1 MLLCDITLKF
11 PSAELVLFSTLT
23 LHLHTTDT
31 AIIFFVPCSARL
43 VCFGCFLV
51 SYRCESISSCVFI
64 TPSPGLVSFQRPAL
78 VCSEAFSAFLYKH
91 CPVVAERFSPTPWC
105 WGGRLQ
111 TLVFAV
117 LKSRPPVSYRN
128 ELIRTVDGGQIS
140 LDWLDNQASVT
151 YPESSTRPTVLIL
164 PGITGNSQQSYVLH
178 AISQATRHGYRCVVF
193 NNRGLGGEELLTP
206 VTYCA
211 ANTSDLECVVQHVKG
226 LYPSA
231 PVLGAGVSLG
241 GMVLLNYLAC
251 KRTESGLVAGIT
263 ISVPWDALKFSSSM
277 EEPLNWL
284 LFNRHITK
292 SLHQILNRHRKILEK
307 VVDVDYVLK
316 ARSIREFDERFTSLM
331 FGYSS
336 CMDYYRDA
344 SPGKN
349 SRVCFVSTLLSV
361 YIHLDFFFPAFT
373 AFPVSVVQD
382 LPNVALVLT
391 AHGGHIAFLQGFFP
405 LGESYME
412 RLFGQFVHAVFEHRE
427 EMNGRSLRSIASRS
441 RFILL

>member
-1 MLLCDITLKF
+1 LM
-11 PSAELVLFSTLT
+11 TLT
-23 LHLHTTDT
+23 LKLELL
-31 AIIFFVPCSARL
+31 SNQELRYES
-43 VCFGCFLV
+43 V
-51 SYRCESISSCVFI
+51 STCAFI
-64 TPSPGLVSFQRPAL
+64 TPSFGLVSSQTPAL

-111 TLVFAV
+111 TLVCAI

-140 LDWLDNQASVT
+140 LDWVDNQASVT
-151 YPESSTRPTVLIL
+151 YPDSSTRPTVLIL

-178 AISQATRHGYRCVVF
+178 AVSQAARHGYRCVVF

-211 ANTSDLECVVQHVKG
+211 ANTSDLERVVQHVKG

-241 GMVLLNYLAC
+241 GMVLLNYLAR
-251 KRTESGLVAGIT
+251 KRAESGMVAGIT
-263 ISVPWDALKFSSSM
+263 ISVPWDAHKSCYSM

-284 LFNRHITK
+284 LFNKHITRC
-292 SLHQILNRHRKILEK
+292 LHRAVTRHRKILEK

-316 ARSIREFDERFTSLM
+316 ARSIREFDERFTSLV
-331 FGYSS
+331 FGYKS
-336 CMDYYRDA
+336 CTDYYHDA
-344 SPGKN
+344 SPDKKLP
-349 SRVCFVSTLLSV
+349 STAVPILCLNAADDPFS
-361 YIHLDFFFPAFT
+361 PQN
-373 AFPVSVVQD
+373 AFPVNIVQE

-391 AHGGHIAFLQGFFP
+391 AHGGHIAFLQGLFP
-405 LGESYME
+405 RGESYME
-412 RLFGQFVHAVFEHRE
+412 RLFGQFVVFYSALT
-427 EMNGRSLRSIASRS
+427 GFVS
-441 RFILL
+441 

>member
-1 MLLCDITLKF
+1 MFLTH
-11 PSAELVLFSTLT
+11 AEVWGT
-23 LHLHTTDT
+23 
-31 AIIFFVPCSARL
+31 
-43 VCFGCFLV
+43 
-51 SYRCESISSCVFI
+51 YWECVF
-64 TPSPGLVSFQRPAL
+64 TPFTVIICSLTAALYYLWGRKCQRPAL
-78 VCSEAFSAFLYKH
+78 VCSEAFSAFLFKH

-111 TLVFAV
+111 TLVCAA

-178 AISQATRHGYRCVVF
+178 AVSQATRHGYRCVVF

-241 GMVLLNYLAC
+241 GMVLLNYLAR
-251 KRTESGLVAGIT
+251 KHTESGLVAGIT

-344 SPGKN
+344 SPGKKLPN
-349 SRVCFVSTLLSV
+349 TAVPILCLNAADDPFS
-361 YIHLDFFFPAFT
+361 PQT
-373 AFPVSVVQD
+373 AFPVSIVQD

-405 LGESYME
+405 RGENYME
-412 RLFGQFVHAVFEHRE
+412 RLFGQFVHAVFEHQEEMKQACGIRE
-427 EMNGRSLRSIASRS
+427 EQMKD
-441 RFILL
+441 